1 MVQVANLG
9 SSDAATSASRS
20 EFFDRTITTV
30 TLVHGPL
37 GAKYC
42 PGKQMRKQ
50 REQRTPM
57 QLSVRI
63 WGMDSTGKLFSIY
76 TKTVDITAVGARLE
90 GDLLFLQRGS
100 VIGVECGRSRSRFRV
115 VWVGQPGSKRHGQI
129 GIRCLEP
136 GKYIWGVPLQR
147 KMEEA
152 PAVSA
157 AS

>member
-1 MVQVANLG
+1 MLLLCEG
-9 SSDAATSASRS
+9 FSSFGRLTPRFYYQRHFGDWPFGYKILFKVR
-20 EFFDRTITTV
+20 RM
-30 TLVHGPL
+30 
-37 GAKYC
+37 K
-42 PGKQMRKQ
+42 KQ

-76 TKTVDITAVGARLE
+76 TKTVDVTALGARLE
-90 GDLLFLQRGS
+90 GDVLFLQRGS

-115 VWVGQPGSKRHGQI
+115 VWVGRPGSQRHGQI

-152 PAVSA
+152 AAVPE